1 MAFFRKK
8 PFKKIVLNNNNLGHE
23 LDEGDMWIKQLIL
36 SNSIDEGKLEKNKII
51 SDKNL
56 KDGLTQEVI
65 KNIDKNVIKLKN
77 EYVSKK
83 ISADNVEKSGNS
95 ESNLIDKKNDEPKI
109 FDKNNKI
116 CDFDDKYDNINFF
129 TIDLDN
135 SIESNKILKNHDV
148 MNDSLSYQI
157 NDIQNE
163 IDNKENDSNFFF
175 ETVMNEVENNH
186 SSTKLID
193 NKINVENNN
202 LSTKLIENKINI
214 ENNNDS
220 QTDFS
225 YYKLA
230 KNPEDLEKISLYDLI
245 DFLNNI
251 QPQFLNVIQKEII
264 IQIVDKKINMI
275 RELIIIKKD
284 RMVLLASLNVI
295 NALTEGLVSFKLKII
310 K

>member
-8 PFKKIVLNNNNLGHE
+8 PFKKIILNNNNLGHE

-36 SNSIDEGKLEKNKII
+36 SNNIDEGKLEKNKII

-83 ISADNVEKSGNS
+83 TSADNVEKSSNS

-116 CDFDDKYDNINFF
+116 CNFDDGYSNINFF
-129 TIDLDN
+129 TINLDN
-135 SIESNKILKNHDV
+135 SIESNKILKNREV
-148 MNDSLSYQI
+148 TNDSLSYQI

-193 NKINVENNN
+193 NKINVEN
-202 LSTKLIENKINI
+202 K
-214 ENNNDS
+214 NDS